1 MIGGG
6 LDFAILGGGCEI
18 LNFFFFILLKHTFFF
33 FFFFSFSRMQT
44 KHCKMKI
51 FSVKYFACKIFYF
64 YKYFRSKQTE
74 R

>member
-18 LNFFFFILLKHTFFF
+18 LKFFFFFILLKHTFFF
-33 FFFFSFSRMQT
+33 FFAFSRMQT

-64 YKYFRSKQTE
+64 YKYFTSKQTE